1 MGNYTQEKENVI
13 DIVLNAIAGYVK
25 KTSSTEKVVHYVEV
39 EFEKEEGFSMD
50 DCYKI
55 RLELEECF
63 DGRLVDVD
71 FDDEGK
77 IKVLVEIETCLLGA
91 DEKIKSEANI

>member
-39 EFEKEEGFSMD
+39 EFEKDIYIF
-50 DCYKI
+50 
-55 RLELEECF
+55 
-63 DGRLVDVD
+63 
-71 FDDEGK
+71 
-77 IKVLVEIETCLLGA
+77 
-91 DEKIKSEANI
+91 

>member
-1 MGNYTQEKENVI
+1 MGNYKQEQENVV
-13 DIVLNAIAGYVK
+13 DIVSNAIAGFVK
-25 KTSSTEKVVHYVEV
+25 TTASTEKVVHYVEV

-55 RLELEECF
+55 RLELEEQF
-63 DGRLVDVD
+63 EGRLVDVD

-91 DEKIKSEANI
+91 DEKTKNRT